1 MKSLLII
8 VLLLPLFLQGQEIPQ
23 DIPEEKEG
31 EEAEMISVMPGE
43 FVYNP
48 EGRRDPFW
56 NLLQGKSVKENREAI
71 EGIAGLMIDEL
82 ELEGIVFAQGAFK
95 ALLKGPDTR
104 PYVVGIGDRVY
115 DGEVVAMDR
124 NSVSF
129 KKSLTV
135 ALAGQKDRI
144 IIKTL
149 NPEQEEMNEK
159 SDQYNFVD
167 RNILASQPGAR
178 SQGGHQQNRIFPRRG
193 FRATAHADRQDT
205 AHS

>member
-1 MKSLLII
+1 MKILLA
-8 VLLLPLFLQGQEIPQ
+8 LLLLFPLFLQAQEVSLDGPA
-23 DIPEEKEG
+23 PEG
-31 EEAEMISVMPGE
+31 EDEAEMVSIQPGE

-82 ELEGIVFAQGAFK
+82 ELEGIVFAQGEFK

-104 PYVVGIGDRVY
+104 PYVVSIGDKVY

-135 ALAGQKDRI
+135 ALAGQRDRV

-149 NPEQEEMNEK
+149 NPEEEEMNEK
-159 SDQYNFVD
+159 SDN
-167 RNILASQPGAR
+167 
-178 SQGGHQQNRIFPRRG
+178 
-193 FRATAHADRQDT
+193 
-205 AHS
+205 

>member
-1 MKSLLII
+1 MKSIFVFFILFIFLF
-8 VLLLPLFLQGQEIPQ
+8 PLFMQTQEIPK
-23 DIPEEKEG
+23 DIPETSDKDIPE
-31 EEAEMISVMPGE
+31 INVIPGE

-82 ELEGIVFAQGAFK
+82 ELEGIIYAQGSFK
-95 ALLKGPDTR
+95 AMLKGPDTR
-104 PYVVGIGDRVY
+104 PYFVSIGDKVY

-149 NPEQEEMNEK
+149 NPEEEEMKENEK
-159 SDQYNFVD
+159 SDQ
-167 RNILASQPGAR
+167 
-178 SQGGHQQNRIFPRRG
+178 
-193 FRATAHADRQDT
+193 
-205 AHS
+205 

>member
-1 MKSLLII
+1 MKYVLAFLLMA
-8 VLLLPLFLQGQEIPQ
+8 PLFLTGQEVTT
-23 DIPEEKEG
+23 DLPEEAGDEG
-31 EEAEMISVMPGE
+31 AEMISIQPGE

-82 ELEGIVFAQGAFK
+82 ELEGIVFAQGEFK

-104 PYVVGIGDRVY
+104 PYVVGIGDKVY

-129 KKSLTV
+129 RKSLTV

-149 NPEQEEMNEK
+149 NPEEEEMNET
-159 SDQYNFVD
+159 SG
-167 RNILASQPGAR
+167 I
-178 SQGGHQQNRIFPRRG
+178 
-193 FRATAHADRQDT
+193 
-205 AHS
+205 

>member
-1 MKSLLII
+1 MKALFVLFLLFPM
-8 VLLLPLFLQGQEIPQ
+8 VLLSQDNTQRTQEAGS
-23 DIPEEKEG
+23 DEN
-31 EEAEMISVMPGE
+31 AEIQAQPGE

-82 ELEGIVFAQGAFK
+82 ELEGIVFAQGSFK

-104 PYVVGIGDRVY
+104 PYVVGIGDKVY
-115 DGEVVAMDR
+115 DGEVVAMDK

-129 KKSLTV
+129 KKSLTM

-149 NPEQEEMNEK
+149 NPEEEEMKENEK
-159 SDQYNFVD
+159 SDQ
-167 RNILASQPGAR
+167 
-178 SQGGHQQNRIFPRRG
+178 
-193 FRATAHADRQDT
+193 
-205 AHS
+205 

>member
-1 MKSLLII
+1 M
-8 VLLLPLFLQGQEIPQ
+8 GQEMTPSS
-23 DIPEEKEG
+23 PEEPVS
-31 EEAEMISVMPGE
+31 EETAEMAPMPGE

-104 PYVVGIGDRVY
+104 PYIVGIGDKVY
-115 DGEVVAMDR
+115 DGEVIAMTR
-124 NSVSF
+124 NSVTF
-129 KKSLTV
+129 KKSLSI

-149 NPEQEEMNEK
+149 NPEEEETNEK
-159 SDQYNFVD
+159 SDQ
-167 RNILASQPGAR
+167 
-178 SQGGHQQNRIFPRRG
+178 
-193 FRATAHADRQDT
+193 
-205 AHS
+205 

>member
-1 MKSLLII
+1 MRILFA
-8 VLLLPLFLQGQEIPQ
+8 LLLLFPFILQAQEVPLDVPGP
-23 DIPEEKEG
+23 EG
-31 EEAEMISVMPGE
+31 EEEVEMISVQPGE

-82 ELEGIVFAQGAFK
+82 ELEGIVFAAGEFK

-104 PYVVGIGDRVY
+104 PYVVGIGDKVY
-115 DGEVVAMDR
+115 DGEVVAMDK

-129 KKSLTV
+129 RKSLTV
-135 ALAGQKDRI
+135 ALAGQKDRV

-149 NPEQEEMNEK
+149 NPEEEEELHEQ
-159 SDQYNFVD
+159 SDN
-167 RNILASQPGAR
+167 
-178 SQGGHQQNRIFPRRG
+178 
-193 FRATAHADRQDT
+193 
-205 AHS
+205 

>member
-1 MKSLLII
+1 MKFFLILILLFPM
-8 VLLLPLFLQGQEIPQ
+8 VAWGQEKPQ
-23 DIPEEKEG
+23 PPPPEPGSEESADI
-31 EEAEMISVMPGE
+31 AAMPGE

-82 ELEGIVFAQGAFK
+82 ELEGIVFAQGSFK

-104 PYVVGIGDRVY
+104 PYIVGIGDKVY
-115 DGEVVAMDR
+115 DGEVIAMTR
-124 NSVSF
+124 NSVTF
-129 KKSLTV
+129 KKSLSI

-149 NPEQEEMNEK
+149 NPEEEETKENEK
-159 SDQYNFVD
+159 SDQ
-167 RNILASQPGAR
+167 
-178 SQGGHQQNRIFPRRG
+178 
-193 FRATAHADRQDT
+193 
-205 AHS
+205 

>member
-1 MKSLLII
+1 MKAIFVLIFLLFP
-8 VLLLPLFLQGQEIPQ
+8 LLQAAQDVPKDLPEPGSEDTAEI
-23 DIPEEKEG
+23 G
-31 EEAEMISVMPGE
+31 VMPGE

-82 ELEGIVFAQGAFK
+82 ELEGIIFAQGSFK

-104 PYVVGIGDRVY
+104 PYIVSIGSKVY
-115 DGEVVAMDR
+115 DGEVVAMDK

-149 NPEQEEMNEK
+149 NPEEEEMKENEK
-159 SDQYNFVD
+159 TDQ
-167 RNILASQPGAR
+167 
-178 SQGGHQQNRIFPRRG
+178 
-193 FRATAHADRQDT
+193 
-205 AHS
+205 

>member
-1 MKSLLII
+1 MRYLL
-8 VLLLPLFLQGQEIPQ
+8 VFLLLTPLFLSGQKLSQEPP
-23 DIPEEKEG
+23 DEPADEG
-31 EEAEMISVMPGE
+31 GEMISIQPGE

-82 ELEGIVFAQGAFK
+82 ELEGIVFAQGEFK

-104 PYVVGIGDRVY
+104 PYVVSIGDKVY

-129 KKSLTV
+129 RKSLTV
-135 ALAGQKDRI
+135 ALGGQKDRV

-149 NPEQEEMNEK
+149 NPEEEEMNGNETSGK
-159 SDQYNFVD
+159 
-167 RNILASQPGAR
+167 
-178 SQGGHQQNRIFPRRG
+178 
-193 FRATAHADRQDT
+193 
-205 AHS
+205 

>member
-1 MKSLLII
+1 MKILLVL
-8 VLLLPLFLQGQEIPQ
+8 VLLFPLFLQGQEAPQ
-23 DIPEEKEG
+23 DLPEPGTDEG
-31 EEAEMISVMPGE
+31 VEMMNVQPGE

-82 ELEGIVFAQGAFK
+82 ELEGIVFAQGVFK

-104 PYVVGIGDRVY
+104 PYVVGIGDKVY
-115 DGEVVAMDR
+115 DGEVVAMDK

-135 ALAGQKDRI
+135 ALAGQKDRV

-149 NPEQEEMNEK
+149 NPEEEEMNEK
-159 SDQYNFVD
+159 SDK
-167 RNILASQPGAR
+167 
-178 SQGGHQQNRIFPRRG
+178 
-193 FRATAHADRQDT
+193 
-205 AHS
+205 

>member
-1 MKSLLII
+1 MRFLLI
-8 VLLLPLFLQGQEIPQ
+8 LLLLGPLFAWGQESSKDLPA
-23 DIPEEKEG
+23 G
-31 EEAEMISVMPGE
+31 EAEDRGEMIDIQPGE

-56 NLLQGKSVKENREAI
+56 NLLHGKSVKENREAI

-82 ELEGIVFAQGAFK
+82 ELEGIVFAQGEFK

-104 PYVVGIGDRVY
+104 PYVVGIGDKVY

-135 ALAGQKDRI
+135 ALAGQRDRV

-149 NPEQEEMNEK
+149 NPEEEEMNEK
-159 SDQYNFVD
+159 SDN
-167 RNILASQPGAR
+167 
-178 SQGGHQQNRIFPRRG
+178 
-193 FRATAHADRQDT
+193 
-205 AHS
+205 

>member
-1 MKSLLII
+1 MKTLL
-8 VLLLPLFLQGQEIPQ
+8 VLLFLFPLFLRCQEVVPNT
-23 DIPEEKEG
+23 PETEG
-31 EEAEMISVMPGE
+31 EDGAEMISIQPGE

-71 EGIAGLMIDEL
+71 EGIGGLMIDEL
-82 ELEGIVFAQGAFK
+82 ELEGIVFAQGVFK

-104 PYVVGIGDRVY
+104 PYVVGIGDKVY
-115 DGEVVAMDR
+115 DGEVVAMDK

-135 ALAGQKDRI
+135 ALAGQKDRV

-149 NPEQEEMNEK
+149 NPEEEEINEK
-159 SDQYNFVD
+159 SDK
-167 RNILASQPGAR
+167 
-178 SQGGHQQNRIFPRRG
+178 
-193 FRATAHADRQDT
+193 
-205 AHS
+205 

>member
-1 MKSLLII
+1 MKSLL
-8 VLLLPLFLQGQEIPQ
+8 VLILLFPLFLQSQEAVP
-23 DIPEEKEG
+23 DIPETEG
-31 EEAEMISVMPGE
+31 EEGAEMISIQPGE

-82 ELEGIVFAQGAFK
+82 ELEGIVFAQGVFK

-104 PYVVGIGDRVY
+104 PYVVGIGDKVY
-115 DGEVVAMDR
+115 DGEVVAMDK

-135 ALAGQKDRI
+135 ALAGQKDRV

-149 NPEQEEMNEK
+149 NPEEEEMNEK
-159 SDQYNFVD
+159 SDK
-167 RNILASQPGAR
+167 
-178 SQGGHQQNRIFPRRG
+178 
-193 FRATAHADRQDT
+193 
-205 AHS
+205 

>member
-1 MKSLLII
+1 MKCLL
-8 VLLLPLFLQGQEIPQ
+8 VLILLFPLFLQSQESVP
-23 DIPEEKEG
+23 DIAEG
-31 EEAEMISVMPGE
+31 EDGAEMISIQPGE

-82 ELEGIVFAQGAFK
+82 ELEGIVFAQGVFK

-104 PYVVGIGDRVY
+104 PYVVGIGDKVY
-115 DGEVVAMDR
+115 DGEVVAMDK

-135 ALAGQKDRI
+135 ALAGQKDRV

-149 NPEQEEMNEK
+149 NPEEEEMNEK
-159 SDQYNFVD
+159 SDK
-167 RNILASQPGAR
+167 
-178 SQGGHQQNRIFPRRG
+178 
-193 FRATAHADRQDT
+193 
-205 AHS
+205 

>member
-1 MKSLLII
+1 MKILLVL
-8 VLLLPLFLQGQEIPQ
+8 VLLFPLFLQGQEVSQ
-23 DIPEEKEG
+23 DLPEPGTDEG
-31 EEAEMISVMPGE
+31 VEMMNVQPGE

-82 ELEGIVFAQGAFK
+82 ELEGIVFAQGVFK

-104 PYVVGIGDRVY
+104 PYVVGIGDKVY
-115 DGEVVAMDR
+115 DGEVVAMDK

-135 ALAGQKDRI
+135 ALAGQKDRV

-149 NPEQEEMNEK
+149 NPEEEEMNEK
-159 SDQYNFVD
+159 SDK
-167 RNILASQPGAR
+167 
-178 SQGGHQQNRIFPRRG
+178 
-193 FRATAHADRQDT
+193 
-205 AHS
+205 

>member
-1 MKSLLII
+1 MKILL
-8 VLLLPLFLQGQEIPQ
+8 VFLLFVPLFLSGQEVPK
-23 DIPEEKEG
+23 DLPEEASDDN
-31 EEAEMISVMPGE
+31 AEMISIQPGE

-82 ELEGIVFAQGAFK
+82 ELEGIVFAQGVFK

-104 PYVVGIGDRVY
+104 PYVVGIGDKVY

-135 ALAGQKDRI
+135 ALAGQRDRI
-144 IIKTL
+144 LIKTL
-149 NPEQEEMNEK
+149 NPEEEEMNENET
-159 SDQYNFVD
+159 SDK
-167 RNILASQPGAR
+167 
-178 SQGGHQQNRIFPRRG
+178 
-193 FRATAHADRQDT
+193 
-205 AHS
+205 

>member
-1 MKSLLII
+1 MKALFVLILI
-8 VLLLPLFLQGQEIPQ
+8 FPLFIQGQENPQ
-23 DIPEEKEG
+23 RTPETGIDEG
-31 EEAEMISVMPGE
+31 TEIMAQPGE

-82 ELEGIVFAQGAFK
+82 ELEGIVFAQGSFK

-104 PYVVGIGDRVY
+104 PYVVGIGDKVY
-115 DGEVVAMDR
+115 DGEVVAMDK

-135 ALAGQKDRI
+135 ALAGQKDRV

-149 NPEQEEMNEK
+149 NPEEEEMNENEK
-159 SDQYNFVD
+159 TDK
-167 RNILASQPGAR
+167 
-178 SQGGHQQNRIFPRRG
+178 
-193 FRATAHADRQDT
+193 
-205 AHS
+205 

>member
-1 MKSLLII
+1 MKPIFVLIFLLFP
-8 VLLLPLFLQGQEIPQ
+8 LLQAAQEVPKDLPEPGSE
-23 DIPEEKEG
+23 DT
-31 EEAEMISVMPGE
+31 AEISVMPGE

-82 ELEGIVFAQGAFK
+82 ELEGIIFAQGSFK

-104 PYVVGIGDRVY
+104 PYIVSIGSKVY
-115 DGEVVAMDR
+115 DGEVVAMDK

-149 NPEQEEMNEK
+149 NPEEEEMKENEK
-159 SDQYNFVD
+159 NEQ
-167 RNILASQPGAR
+167 
-178 SQGGHQQNRIFPRRG
+178 
-193 FRATAHADRQDT
+193 
-205 AHS
+205 

>member
-1 MKSLLII
+1 MKILLVL
-8 VLLLPLFLQGQEIPQ
+8 VLLFPLFLQGQEVPQ
-23 DIPEEKEG
+23 DLPEPGTDEG
-31 EEAEMISVMPGE
+31 VEMMNVQPGE

-82 ELEGIVFAQGAFK
+82 ELEGIVFAQGVFK

-104 PYVVGIGDRVY
+104 PYVVGIGDKVY
-115 DGEVVAMDR
+115 DGEVVAMDK

-135 ALAGQKDRI
+135 ALSGQKDRV

-149 NPEQEEMNEK
+149 NPEEEEMNEK
-159 SDQYNFVD
+159 NDK
-167 RNILASQPGAR
+167 
-178 SQGGHQQNRIFPRRG
+178 
-193 FRATAHADRQDT
+193 
-205 AHS
+205 

>member
-1 MKSLLII
+1 MKPILVLLI
-8 VLLLPLFLQGQEIPQ
+8 LLFPLFVQAQEIPM
-23 DIPEEKEG
+23 DLAEATDEET
-31 EEAEMISVMPGE
+31 AEISVMPGE

-82 ELEGIVFAQGAFK
+82 ELEGIVFAQGSFK

-104 PYVVGIGDRVY
+104 PYIVSIGDKVY

-129 KKSLTV
+129 KKSLTL
-135 ALAGQKDRI
+135 ALAGQKERI
-144 IIKTL
+144 LIKTL
-149 NPEQEEMNEK
+149 NPEEEEERK
-159 SDQYNFVD
+159 
-167 RNILASQPGAR
+167 
-178 SQGGHQQNRIFPRRG
+178 
-193 FRATAHADRQDT
+193 
-205 AHS
+205 

>member
-1 MKSLLII
+1 MKKAVFVLILVFPFLVLAQESPPRTQEAAGDESVEI
-8 VLLLPLFLQGQEIPQ
+8 VAQ
-23 DIPEEKEG
+23 
-31 EEAEMISVMPGE
+31 PGE

-82 ELEGIVFAQGAFK
+82 ELEGIVFAQGSFK

-104 PYVVGIGDRVY
+104 PYVVGIGDKVY
-115 DGEVVAMDR
+115 DGEVVAMDK

-135 ALAGQKDRI
+135 ALAGQKDRV

-149 NPEQEEMNEK
+149 NPEEEEMNEK
-159 SDQYNFVD
+159 SDK
-167 RNILASQPGAR
+167 
-178 SQGGHQQNRIFPRRG
+178 
-193 FRATAHADRQDT
+193 
-205 AHS
+205 

>member
-1 MKSLLII
+1 MKILLVL
-8 VLLLPLFLQGQEIPQ
+8 VLLFPLFLQGQEAPQ
-23 DIPEEKEG
+23 DLPEPGTDEG
-31 EEAEMISVMPGE
+31 VEMMNVQPGE

-82 ELEGIVFAQGAFK
+82 ELEGIVFAQGEFK

-104 PYVVGIGDRVY
+104 PYVVGIGDKVY
-115 DGEVVAMDR
+115 DGEVVAMDK

-135 ALAGQKDRI
+135 ALAGQKDRV

-149 NPEQEEMNEK
+149 NPEEEEMNEK
-159 SDQYNFVD
+159 SDK
-167 RNILASQPGAR
+167 
-178 SQGGHQQNRIFPRRG
+178 
-193 FRATAHADRQDT
+193 
-205 AHS
+205 

>member
-1 MKSLLII
+1 MKSLL
-8 VLLLPLFLQGQEIPQ
+8 VLILLFPLFLQSQVVAP
-23 DIPEEKEG
+23 DKPETEG
-31 EEAEMISVMPGE
+31 EDGAEMISIQPGE

-71 EGIAGLMIDEL
+71 EGIGGLMIDEL
-82 ELEGIVFAQGAFK
+82 ELEGIVFAQGVFK

-104 PYVVGIGDRVY
+104 PYVVGIGDKVY
-115 DGEVVAMDR
+115 DGEVVAMDK

-135 ALAGQKDRI
+135 ALAGQKDRV

-149 NPEQEEMNEK
+149 NPEEEEMNEK
-159 SDQYNFVD
+159 SDK
-167 RNILASQPGAR
+167 
-178 SQGGHQQNRIFPRRG
+178 
-193 FRATAHADRQDT
+193 
-205 AHS
+205 

>member
-1 MKSLLII
+1 MKSLL
-8 VLLLPLFLQGQEIPQ
+8 VLILLIPFLMLGQETEKTP
-23 DIPEEKEG
+23 PEPG
-31 EEAEMISVMPGE
+31 MEETPEVSAQPGE

-104 PYVVGIGDRVY
+104 PYIVGIGDKVY

-135 ALAGQKDRI
+135 ALAGQKERI

-149 NPEQEEMNEK
+149 NPEEEEMNEK
-159 SDQYNFVD
+159 IQ
-167 RNILASQPGAR
+167 
-178 SQGGHQQNRIFPRRG
+178 
-193 FRATAHADRQDT
+193 
-205 AHS
+205 

>member
-1 MKSLLII
+1 MKILL
-8 VLLLPLFLQGQEIPQ
+8 VFLLFVPMFLSGQEVPK
-23 DIPEEKEG
+23 DLPEEG
-31 EEAEMISVMPGE
+31 SDDNAEMISIQPGE

-82 ELEGIVFAQGAFK
+82 ELEGIVFAQGVFK

-104 PYVVGIGDRVY
+104 PYVVGIGDKVY

-135 ALAGQKDRI
+135 ALAGQKDRVL
-144 IIKTL
+144 IKTL
-149 NPEQEEMNEK
+149 NPEEEEMNENET
-159 SDQYNFVD
+159 SDK
-167 RNILASQPGAR
+167 
-178 SQGGHQQNRIFPRRG
+178 
-193 FRATAHADRQDT
+193 
-205 AHS
+205 

>member
-1 MKSLLII
+1 MKSLL
-8 VLLLPLFLQGQEIPQ
+8 VLLLLFPWLLPGQEVPVEVS
-23 DIPEEKEG
+23 PAEG
-31 EEAEMISVMPGE
+31 EDEVEMINVQPGE

-82 ELEGIVFAQGAFK
+82 ELEGIVFAAGEFK

-104 PYVVGIGDRVY
+104 PYVVGIGDKVY
-115 DGEVVAMDR
+115 DGEVVAMDK

-129 KKSLTV
+129 RKSLTV
-135 ALAGQKDRI
+135 ALAGQKDRV

-149 NPEQEEMNEK
+149 NPEEEESHEQ
-159 SDQYNFVD
+159 SDN
-167 RNILASQPGAR
+167 
-178 SQGGHQQNRIFPRRG
+178 
-193 FRATAHADRQDT
+193 
-205 AHS
+205 

>member
-1 MKSLLII
+1 MRILFA
-8 VLLLPLFLQGQEIPQ
+8 LLLLFPFFLQAQEVPL
-23 DIPEEKEG
+23 DVPGPEG
-31 EEAEMISVMPGE
+31 EEEVEMISVQPGE

-82 ELEGIVFAQGAFK
+82 ELEGIVFAGGEFK

-104 PYVVGIGDRVY
+104 PYVVGIGDKVY
-115 DGEVVAMDR
+115 DGEVVAMDK

-129 KKSLTV
+129 RKSLTV
-135 ALAGQKDRI
+135 ALAGQKDRV

-149 NPEQEEMNEK
+149 NPEEEELHEQ
-159 SDQYNFVD
+159 SDN
-167 RNILASQPGAR
+167 
-178 SQGGHQQNRIFPRRG
+178 
-193 FRATAHADRQDT
+193 
-205 AHS
+205 

>member
-1 MKSLLII
+1 MKPVFILLI
-8 VLLLPLFLQGQEIPQ
+8 LLFPFFVQAQGIPM
-23 DIPEEKEG
+23 DIPEASD
-31 EEAEMISVMPGE
+31 EETAEISVMPGE

-82 ELEGIVFAQGAFK
+82 ELEGIVFAQGSFK

-104 PYVVGIGDRVY
+104 PYIVSIGDKVY

-129 KKSLTV
+129 KKSLTL
-135 ALAGQKDRI
+135 ALAGQKERI
-144 IIKTL
+144 LIKTL
-149 NPEQEEMNEK
+149 NPEEEEERK
-159 SDQYNFVD
+159 
-167 RNILASQPGAR
+167 
-178 SQGGHQQNRIFPRRG
+178 
-193 FRATAHADRQDT
+193 
-205 AHS
+205 

>member
-1 MKSLLII
+1 MKILLVL
-8 VLLLPLFLQGQEIPQ
+8 VLLFPLFLQGQDVPQ
-23 DIPEEKEG
+23 DLPEPGSDEG
-31 EEAEMISVMPGE
+31 VEMMNVQPGE

-82 ELEGIVFAQGAFK
+82 ELEGIVFAQGVFK

-104 PYVVGIGDRVY
+104 PYVVGIGDKVY
-115 DGEVVAMDR
+115 DGEVVAMDK

-135 ALAGQKDRI
+135 ALAGQKDRV

-149 NPEQEEMNEK
+149 NPEEEEMNEK
-159 SDQYNFVD
+159 SDK
-167 RNILASQPGAR
+167 
-178 SQGGHQQNRIFPRRG
+178 
-193 FRATAHADRQDT
+193 
-205 AHS
+205 

>member
-1 MKSLLII
+1 MRILLA
-8 VLLLPLFLQGQEIPQ
+8 LLLLFPFFLQAQEVPL
-23 DIPEEKEG
+23 DVPGPEG
-31 EEAEMISVMPGE
+31 EEEVEMISVQPGE

-82 ELEGIVFAQGAFK
+82 ELEGIVFAAGEFK

-104 PYVVGIGDRVY
+104 PYVVGIGDKVY
-115 DGEVVAMDR
+115 DGEVVAMDK

-129 KKSLTV
+129 RKSLTV
-135 ALAGQKDRI
+135 ALAGQKDRV

-149 NPEQEEMNEK
+149 NPEEEESHEQ
-159 SDQYNFVD
+159 SDN
-167 RNILASQPGAR
+167 
-178 SQGGHQQNRIFPRRG
+178 
-193 FRATAHADRQDT
+193 
-205 AHS
+205 

>member
-1 MKSLLII
+1 MKPLL
-8 VLLLPLFLQGQEIPQ
+8 VLILLFPLFLQGQEAIP
-23 DIPEEKEG
+23 DIPEAEG
-31 EEAEMISVMPGE
+31 EEGAEMISIQPGE

-82 ELEGIVFAQGAFK
+82 ELEGIVFAQGVFK

-104 PYVVGIGDRVY
+104 PYVVGIGDKVY
-115 DGEVVAMDR
+115 DGEVVAMDK

-135 ALAGQKDRI
+135 ALAGQKDRV

-149 NPEQEEMNEK
+149 NPEEEEMNEK
-159 SDQYNFVD
+159 SDK
-167 RNILASQPGAR
+167 
-178 SQGGHQQNRIFPRRG
+178 
-193 FRATAHADRQDT
+193 
-205 AHS
+205 

>member
-1 MKSLLII
+1 MKSLL
-8 VLLLPLFLQGQEIPQ
+8 VLILLFPLFLQSQEATP
-23 DIPEEKEG
+23 DIPETEG
-31 EEAEMISVMPGE
+31 EEGAEMISIQPGE

-82 ELEGIVFAQGAFK
+82 ELEGIVFAQGVFK

-104 PYVVGIGDRVY
+104 PYVVGIGDKVY
-115 DGEVVAMDR
+115 DGEVVAMDK

-135 ALAGQKDRI
+135 ALAGQKDRV

-149 NPEQEEMNEK
+149 NPEEEEMNEK
-159 SDQYNFVD
+159 SDK
-167 RNILASQPGAR
+167 
-178 SQGGHQQNRIFPRRG
+178 
-193 FRATAHADRQDT
+193 
-205 AHS
+205 

>member
-1 MKSLLII
+1 MKPLL
-8 VLLLPLFLQGQEIPQ
+8 VLILLFPLFLQSQEAMQ
-23 DIPEEKEG
+23 DIPEVEDG
-31 EEAEMISVMPGE
+31 AEMISIQPGE

-82 ELEGIVFAQGAFK
+82 ELEGIVFAQGSFK

-104 PYVVGIGDRVY
+104 PYVVGIGDKVY
-115 DGEVVAMDR
+115 DGEVVAMDK

-135 ALAGQKDRI
+135 ALAGQKDRV

-149 NPEQEEMNEK
+149 NPEEEEMNEK
-159 SDQYNFVD
+159 SDK
-167 RNILASQPGAR
+167 
-178 SQGGHQQNRIFPRRG
+178 
-193 FRATAHADRQDT
+193 
-205 AHS
+205 